1 MPKMIKR
8 RIEKKEDKE
17 EDIRETIGDLRERLR
32 SKQRSLVLGLVAFL
46 VVVSVGVGFL
56 VYNRI
61 TVNKSLELAAEGNKI
76 FYGNGTASPLP
87 PAERYKK
94 ALALFKESYDK
105 KQRAPVL
112 LYIAYCDYE
121 LGNYDETIK
130 SLKELVARYSEPE
143 VVPFAYLKMSDAYLK
158 KNDPESALTMLKNL
172 ASIKGSALQDV
183 ALLETGK
190 ILESQG
196 KPEEAKKAYR
206 DLVAKF
212 PKSGLVQ
219 EAKAKLGEK
228 EG

>member
-1 MPKMIKR
+1 MPKMIKK

-17 EDIRETIGDLRERLR
+17 EDIRETIGDLRERLGA
-32 SKQRSLVLGLVAFL
+32 KQRTLVLGLAAFL
-46 VVVSVGVGFL
+46 VVVSVAVGFL
-56 VYNRI
+56 VYNRF
-61 TVNKSLELAAEGNKI
+61 TTNKALELAAEGNKI

-94 ALALFKESYDK
+94 ALALFRESYDK

-143 VVPFAYLKMSDAYLK
+143 VVPLAYLKMSDAYLK
-158 KNDPESALTMLKNL
+158 KNDSESALAMLKNL
-172 ASIKGSALQDV
+172 ASIKGSTLQDV

-206 DLVAKF
+206 ALVTKF
-212 PKSGLVQ
+212 PKSGLVG

-228 EG
+228 QE